1 MGSDDFVPVSDDKL
15 RLVLMRAVKKALLVL
30 KHDSQTEEALKRL
43 SPRNLA
49 WGEIYHDVETSAHM
63 SDDRDVYV
71 VEITGKAKGLFSVD
85 YVHES
90 SGKDR
95 RGHTVFFQI
104 DYRGLHIEG
113 SVTLPLKDDHECCQ
127 TSVNIESFFVS

>member
-1 MGSDDFVPVSDDKL
+1 MGSDDFVPVTDDQL
-15 RLVLMRAVKKALLVL
+15 RLVLMRAVKRALVVL
-30 KHDSQTEEALKRL
+30 KHDSQTEEALRRL

-49 WGEIYHDVETSAHM
+49 WGEIYHDVETSDHM

-104 DYRGLHIEG
+104 DYRYLHIEG
-113 SVTLPLKDDHECCQ
+113 LVTLPLRHDDECFR
-127 TSVNIESFFVS
+127 TSVSIESFFFS